1 MKKLF
6 NITVAGYHFCWQ
18 IYSCHVTFHL
28 HVHVCLWVAF
38 CTDREREKAK
48 ERYIKATLKLHE
60 HHNEY
65 VLSVKAAQVHHQLH
79 YGQSQ
84 PALLGALQTLQ
95 EEMVLILW
103 VNINNT
109 STIMLNGEISPLT
122 WVIRWL
128 GCY

>member
-1 MKKLF
+1 MLASVF
-6 NITVAGYHFCWQ
+6 IIIITVHCLLCLKNTTVASRTFL
-18 IYSCHVTFHL
+18 IYSCNVTFL
-28 HVHVCLWVAF
+28 LQVLVCLWLAF
-38 CTDREREKAK
+38 CTDKEREKAK

-95 EEMVLILW
+95 EEMVLIL
-103 VNINNT
+103 
-109 STIMLNGEISPLT
+109 
-122 WVIRWL
+122 
-128 GCY
+128 

>member
-1 MKKLF
+1 M
-6 NITVAGYHFCWQ
+6 V
-18 IYSCHVTFHL
+18 
-28 HVHVCLWVAF
+28 F
-38 CTDREREKAK
+38 CTDKEREKAK

-79 YGQSQ
+79 YGQSH

-103 VNINNT
+103 VNINNIT
-109 STIMLNGEISPLT
+109 VTVYCEIIVVLAWVFMLLDSFCHLILFLFMTVLDNIK
-122 WVIRWL
+122 
-128 GCY
+128 

>member
-1 MKKLF
+1 M
-6 NITVAGYHFCWQ
+6 V
-18 IYSCHVTFHL
+18 
-28 HVHVCLWVAF
+28 F
-38 CTDREREKAK
+38 CTDKEREKAK

-79 YGQSQ
+79 YGQSH

-103 VNINNT
+103 VNINNIIT
-109 STIMLNGEISPLT
+109 VTVYCEIIVVSIGLYGFRFFLPFDFISIHDS
-122 WVIRWL
+122 VR
-128 GCY
+128 

>member
-1 MKKLF
+1 M
-6 NITVAGYHFCWQ
+6 V
-18 IYSCHVTFHL
+18 
-28 HVHVCLWVAF
+28 F
-38 CTDREREKAK
+38 CTDKEREKAK

-79 YGQSQ
+79 FGQSQ

-103 VNINNT
+103 VNINNII
-109 STIMLNGEISPLT
+109 TITVCFEIIVGAWVFMLLDSFCHLIWFLFMTVVDNIK
-122 WVIRWL
+122 
-128 GCY
+128 

>member
-1 MKKLF
+1 M
-6 NITVAGYHFCWQ
+6 V
-18 IYSCHVTFHL
+18 
-28 HVHVCLWVAF
+28 F
-38 CTDREREKAK
+38 CTDKEREKAK

-103 VNINNT
+103 VNINNII
-109 STIMLNGEISPLT
+109 TITVYCDIIVVSMGLYGFRFFLPFDFIS
-122 WVIRWL
+122 IYHDSGR
-128 GCY
+128 